1 MQQPEIRLI
10 SRPPG
15 SSKALVFI
23 DGYLSADKERHNL
36 LSELSY
42 LGWQNS
48 VYHFWWDG
56 SCFESCVLGL
66 GIGHWNKCKSRAK
79 EVGREYLPS
88 LIYNKIPEKNV
99 CIVAHSLGARVAYYG
114 LEAWS
119 ETQHSL
125 QNVILLGGAVR
136 RDSSKDWGH
145 VASQVK
151 GNLINVHNYDDST
164 LKKKFKLVEF
174 GHNACGR
181 KPIKEHHPKII
192 NEDAT
197 SFIGKNHSVS
207 KYLDYLPELVRKGLW
222 QI

>member
-10 SRPPG
+10 SRPAG
-15 SSKALVFI
+15 SLKALVFI
-23 DGYLSADKERHNL
+23 DGYLSGDKERHKL

-42 LGWQNS
+42 LGWQDS
-48 VYHFWWDG
+48 VYHLCWDA
-56 SCFESCVLGL
+56 SCFESCVLEL
-66 GIGHWNKCKSRAK
+66 GIFHWEKCKSRAK
-79 EVGREYLPS
+79 KVGREYLPS

-99 CIVAHSLGARVAYYG
+99 CIIAYSLGARVAYYS

-125 QNVILLGGAVR
+125 QDVILLAGAVR

-164 LKKKFKLVEF
+164 LKNIFEAVEA
-174 GHNACGR
+174 GQSACGR
-181 KPIKEHHPKII
+181 KPIKERHPKII

-207 KYLDYLPELVRKGLW
+207 KYLDYLPELVRKDLW